1 MRLIVVALSFFICAA
16 SALAAE
22 RLPAGFVASDLNGS
36 RGPVAQGDEVAFEIV
51 PKGCGDADY
60 GNGSGESDCS
70 NGNVK
75 NVMRYKTEAKLGQA
89 VEYRFDIL
97 VDPAISYKGY
107 PQGEVYPFGGD
118 GYDSRLRVAY
128 WEGPARKNFIADLKL
143 DARHGLAFR
152 FKQCQSPADFGKW
165 VTFSMKV
172 KWAGDESGWIVVRCD
187 DRVIYEGEGVVTN
200 ESTTCYLSNE
210 CDPSKPK
217 KNAKRVLWHL
227 GLSMNGWGPNWK
239 ELSGPT
245 IGAFTAFDE
254 AGIRIKMRN
263 ISVTQGAE
271 LYTEADRE
279 LVRQLQARL
288 NELGCDVGTPDGI
301 AGRKTR
307 AAALSCRP
315 LEELPAGLT
324 VSTVSVFLEKYKAA
338 S

>member
-1 MRLIVVALSFFICAA
+1 MRLFVAAVWLSI
-16 SALAAE
+16 ALGTGVAAE
-22 RLPAGFVASDLNGS
+22 PLPAGFVASDLNGS
-36 RGPVAQGDEVAFEIV
+36 RGPVAKGDEVTFQIV
-51 PKGCGDADY
+51 PKDCGDADY
-60 GNGSGESDCS
+60 QNGSGESDCS

-75 NVMRYKTEAKLGQA
+75 NVMRYKTDAKLGQS

-97 VDPAISYKGY
+97 IDPAITYKGY
-107 PQGEVYPFGGD
+107 QQGEVRQFGGD

-143 DARHGLAFR
+143 DASHGLAFR

-187 DRVIYEGEGVVTN
+187 DRVIYEGEAVVTN
-200 ESTTCYLSNE
+200 ESMTCYLSNE
-210 CDPSKPK
+210 CDPSKPT
-217 KNAKRVLWHL
+217 KNAKRVAWHL

-239 ELSGPT
+239 DLYGPT

-254 AGIRIKMRN
+254 AGITIRMRN
-263 ISVTQGAE
+263 ISLTQGVD

-279 LVRQLQARL
+279 LVKRLQTRL
-288 NELGCDVGTPDGI
+288 NQLGCDVGTPDGV
-301 AGRKTR
+301 AGKKTR

-315 LEELPAGLT
+315 LEGLPASLT
-324 VSTVSVFLEKYKAA
+324 VGNLASILEKYMAA
-338 S
+338 N